1 MPFFNKFNPDATF
14 LFILS
19 SKSLFFT
26 SLRITGEATG
36 VGQVYLQEN
45 HD

>member
-19 SKSLFFT
+19 SYICKKFDTDDFHQYYPDSRT
-26 SLRITGEATG
+26 PDS
-36 VGQVYLQEN
+36 
-45 HD
+45 